1 MRLETF
7 DRKNPDHI
15 GAAKSGWHVMFLAD
29 GGVMKLGVLQYDPE
43 ENTTIYQFK
52 VKFYGEDGFD
62 FDYAH
67 NTVMVFLECDHS
79 DCLCGLCEGV

>member
-7 DRKNPDHI
+7 DRKNTDHI
-15 GAAKSGWHVMFLAD
+15 GAAKAGKHVMFLAD

-43 ENTTIYQFK
+43 ENTSIYQFK
-52 VKFYGEDGFD
+52 VKFYVEGGFD

-67 NTVMVFLECDHS
+67 NTVMVFLDCDTS
-79 DCLCGLCEGV
+79 DCLCGLCTEV